1 MNKHFDFKTSE
12 EKLYKNWINN
22 KLFSADEKSNKEPFS
37 ILMPPPNVT
46 GILHFGHVLNS
57 TLQDIFIRRN
67 KMMNKEVCW
76 FPGLDH
82 AGIATQTKVEKELKS
97 KENLSKYDLGR
108 EKFLEKVWDWKNNY
122 GDIILNQQKRLGT
135 ACDWDRTLFTMDENA
150 SKAVTEVFVRLFEE
164 GLIYKGKRIINWS
177 PEGMTALS
185 DEEVDFK
192 TITEKLL
199 TLKYYFEDSDEYL
212 SVATVRPETLFGDVA
227 VAVNPNDERYKD
239 KIGKFVKVP
248 LVNRLVPII
257 ADDYA
262 DMEFGTGCVKITPAH
277 DPNDFEIGLRY
288 NLEVINTI
296 NTNGTLNELTDSY
309 NNIDRFEA
317 RKLITIE
324 LEKSNLIEKSEDYTH
339 NVGYSQRGGEP
350 IEPYLSNQWFVK
362 MEPLAK
368 IALKPVLDGDIK
380 FYPNHWVKTYEHW
393 LKNIKDWCISR
404 QLWWGHRIPV
414 YYSEDGRIT
423 AATNENEARKKL
435 NLVNNEKLIQ
445 DEDVLDTWFSSWLWP
460 LTTMDW
466 LKDGK
471 EDNLILKKFLP
482 SSILVTAPDIIFF
495 WVARMIMAS
504 LKFKNTIPFN
514 AVYFTALIRDG
525 QGRKLSK
532 SLGNSPDP
540 LNIIDKYGA
549 DAVRFTMIYLAPL
562 GQDVRMDVNVESQDI
577 PSMEIGRNFVN
588 KIWNAGRFLLM
599 KEEQLTETNTKIN
612 TLPDNNEL
620 SLADQWIIS
629 LLNTNIDKINKNL
642 AEYNVTEYSK
652 ILYNFIWRD
661 YCDWYLEVMKVQTTN
676 PDNALNQKKL
686 NLANDIYIKILH
698 ILHPVMPF
706 ITDEIWHTMKKSN
719 IESNSDENNSDESNN
734 NEKYNVEINKINNL
748 SLINEEIP
756 QIDSN
761 KVDLDAESNFEYIKQ
776 IIEAI
781 RTLKASYN
789 IAPSKKSDI
798 YIILENND
806 VKKNVE
812 KNSNLISNFVKA
824 NNLIISNEYIDQ
836 QNSISTVVKDC
847 SIYVVLE
854 ENVIDTAKEI
864 EKNEVE
870 IERLVVQINGIEK
883 KLSNE
888 TFVQKAPPKVI
899 DIERKKLDDMKEI
912 MIKLEENIKL
922 LKNK

>member
-22 KLFSADEKSNKEPFS
+22 KLFSADEKLNKELFS

-620 SLADQWIIS
+620 SLADQWIMS
-629 LLNTNIDKINKNL
+629 VLNTNIDKINKNL

>member
-12 EKLYKNWINN
+12 EKLYKNWIDN
-22 KLFSADEKSNKEPFS
+22 KLFSADEKSSKEPFS

-150 SKAVTEVFVRLFEE
+150 SKAVTEVFIRLFEE

-277 DPNDFEIGLRY
+277 DPNDFEIGLRH

-414 YYSEDGRIT
+414 YYSEDGRII
-423 AATNENEARKKL
+423 AATNEKEARKKL

-686 NLANDIYIKILH
+686 NLAIDIYIKILH

-706 ITDEIWHTMKKSN
+706 ITDEIWPTMTKSN
-719 IESNSDENNSDESNN
+719 IKSNSDESNN

-806 VKKNVE
+806 VKKIVE

>member
-824 NNLIISNEYIDQ
+824 NNLIISNKYIDQ

>member
-1 MNKHFDFKTSE
+1 MNKYFDFKTSE
-12 EKLYKNWINN
+12 EKLYKNWIDN

-97 KENLSKYDLGR
+97 KENLLKYDLGR
-108 EKFLEKVWDWKNNY
+108 EKFLDKVWDWKNNY
-122 GDIILNQQKRLGT
+122 GEIILNQQKRLGT
-135 ACDWDRTLFTMDENA
+135 ACDWDRTLFTLDEKA
-150 SKAVTEVFVRLFEE
+150 STAVTEVFIKLFEE

-199 TLKYYFEDSDEYL
+199 TLKYYFEDSEEYL

-277 DPNDFEIGLRY
+277 DPNDFEIGLRH

-296 NTNGTLNELTDSY
+296 NPNGTLNELTQNY

-324 LEKSNLIEKSEDYTH
+324 LDKSNLIEKSEDYTH

-350 IEPYLSNQWFVK
+350 IEPYLSSQWFVK

-368 IALKPVLDGDIK
+368 IALKPVVDGDIK

-404 QLWWGHRIPV
+404 QLWWGHRIPI
-414 YYSEDGRIT
+414 YYTEDGRLI
-423 AATNENEARKKL
+423 AATNEIEARKKL
-435 NLVNNEKLIQ
+435 NLNNNEKLTQ

-460 LTTMDW
+460 MTTMDW
-466 LKDGK
+466 LKDGN
-471 EDNLILKKFLP
+471 ENNPIIDKFLP
-482 SSILVTAPDIIFF
+482 TSILVTAPDIIFF

-599 KEEQLTETNTKIN
+599 KEEQLTENNQKIN
-612 TLPDNNEL
+612 TLPENNEL
-620 SLADQWIIS
+620 SLADKWIIS
-629 LLNTNIDKINKNL
+629 LLITNIDKINKNL
-642 AEYNVTEYSK
+642 SEYNVTEYSK

-676 PDNALNQKKL
+676 PENELNQKKL
-686 NLANDIYIKILH
+686 NLAIDIYIQILH

-706 ITDEIWHTMKKSN
+706 ITDEIWHIMTKT
-719 IESNSDENNSDESNN
+719 NSD
-734 NEKYNVEINKINNL
+734 NV
-748 SLINEEIP
+748 SLINEQIP
-756 QIDSN
+756 QINSE
-761 KVDLDAESNFEYIKQ
+761 KIDLESETNFEYIKQ

-798 YIILENND
+798 YIILENNN
-806 VKKNVE
+806 VKTIIEN
-812 KNSNLISNFVKA
+812 NQGLISNFVKA
-824 NNLIISNEYIDQ
+824 NNLVISNEYNDK
-836 QNSISTVVKDC
+836 QNTISTVVKDC

-854 ENVIDTAKEI
+854 ENVIDTTKEI
-864 EKNEVE
+864 EKAEAE
-870 IERLVVQINGIEK
+870 IERLIGQIKGIET

-899 DIERKKLDDMKEI
+899 EIERKKLDDMKEI